1 MAANV
6 ENMFYVDADGRHAPW
21 HGLGIR
27 VMEAPTSDDALRIAG
42 LDWNVLQAE
51 DYFKVNG
58 VDIPTGNIVNY
69 RDSDNKVLGTVSTR
83 YKPVQNRE
91 AFEFTDELI
100 GTGDVRYDTA
110 GSLDGGRIV
119 WLLAQMPETSI
130 LGDAVEPYL
139 LFANSHDGSSAV
151 RCTVTNVRV
160 VCQNTLNFAL
170 EGAKRSFSFMHKGD
184 IKSKLEEAR
193 KTIQNANLY
202 NEALN
207 KEAEKLVAKRFSRE
221 QVQALMDT
229 LFPIDKDDYSK
240 VQLEHMERMRS
251 NFIKMMNADDLQ
263 NFKGTGWG
271 LLNAASDYA
280 YHARP
285 IRMSET
291 YNESIMKNAING
303 SKFLDTA
310 YKFVTSAVA

>member
-6 ENMFYVDADGRHAPW
+6 ENLFYVDADGRHAPW
-21 HGLGIR
+21 HGLGVR
-27 VMEAPTSDDALRIAG
+27 VMEAPTSEDALHLAG
-42 LDWNVLQAE
+42 LDWNVEQTE
-51 DYFKVNG
+51 SFIMVNG
-58 VDIPTGNIVNY
+58 VNVPTGNIVNY
-69 RDSDNKVLGTVSTR
+69 RDTDNKILGTVSTR

-130 LGDAVEPYL
+130 LGDTVEPYL

-207 KEAEKLVAKRFSRE
+207 HEAERLATKRFSRE

-240 VQLEHMERMRS
+240 IQLEHLERMRS

-291 YNESIMKNAING
+291 YNESIMKNAIGG